1 MPYSSK
7 VNRITKELIRFR
19 NRKIIIDLETIAWI
33 GLAIAIVTILL
44 FLTLESIFW
53 FSTTVRYN
61 CWIVGLCTGIG
72 AILIIAITTILIHLN
87 RVERYLFSTVARDV
101 GAVIF
106 KKRDEVL
113 NAFQLEE
120 NLATEQ
126 RTSKSL
132 ADNFITIIHQQLS
145 RLNPKSVLN
154 REKVRRIRL
163 LSLFIFGVSLILIG
177 IFPSQLKEAGQHWIH
192 PHVNFPVPLP
202 FQLFSRTGDLS
213 IMGGDDAT
221 IEIYCSEN
229 APEIVTL
236 EIIGEDNKLL
246 LVSGKLVN
254 GILVSGRTALT
265 KDENGLYIHEIND
278 IFQNLYYRA
287 YVKSSYFWQ
296 PWDEVSSPTYT
307 ISVID
312 RPTIEDFTVTVTPP
326 PYTGLNPTIQK
337 GNIAEIRGL
346 KGSTIS
352 IEVRADKFIDYAYL
366 KFEFEN
372 DVKPSTPD
380 TLRYPIQSP
389 ISSPIPSGQAGQ
401 ARAPHPSTLRYRV
414 NRAGRAG
421 QLDMSV
427 HRKRASMEFPLME
440 DGIMETHIF
449 DQRNISNLD
458 PIQYHL
464 IVLTDLNPDLQVIQP
479 KSPMELGSDF
489 TIPVQL
495 HIEDDFGFSNLQ
507 IVYETHH
514 PEYLETREIV
524 SVQNIEPFSKIE
536 TSQDV
541 YYAWNV
547 NDLNLMPEDEL
558 KFHFELYDN
567 DIISGPKK
575 AISQTLIARFPSL
588 ADLFT
593 RTNEEENELEEIA
606 EDILEDLSE
615 IDETLES
622 LELDLLKKEDLNWE
636 QEQTLKQSIEE
647 VREKIKQIEEMQEQ
661 IQQIMDQSEK
671 HKLFS
676 QEMIEKFQSLRE
688 LLEDIITPE
697 LLESMQKLQDV
708 LQEVSPEQLM
718 NALQNLRSNTA
729 ELEAQLD
736 RFIEIFERIR
746 AEQKLEEAINRLE
759 QLVEKQAELVTQL
772 QKEPQGD
779 ELQRKA
785 EDQARI
791 SQEFENIRDVMK
803 DAAESMEP
811 FAKMPSE
818 DLNILAESELSELI
832 DEQLKNAFNQL
843 QNQNLSGGLEMSNM
857 GYQNLQQMLQQLLSI
872 QQQFQQQTVE
882 EMVEKFEAILKNILF
897 ISKEQEKLQ
906 QDTKNLPRNSPRLR
920 EMASRQQLLR
930 DQLAQLI
937 KAAMELSRQTFAVTP
952 EMGKAIGRAAAGM
965 NESLTKLEE
974 RNGIT
979 SARKQKETV
988 GALNEAALATLAAM
1002 ESMKSSGSASGFE
1015 QFLKRMEQMAGQ
1027 QQGINNQTLQ
1037 LSLGQMAASAQ
1048 QSLMKRLAKEQGQLK
1063 KSLEQLMQEMR
1074 GSRQAG
1080 ENLGGIAEDMEE
1092 VIKDFKRQRVNKKTI
1107 HRQQRILSRML
1118 DSQRSLKQR
1127 DLSRKRKSV
1136 GAEDVLREGPAG
1148 LPTDLGQRRNLA
1160 MEALNLALKS
1170 GYSKDYQD
1178 MIRRYFNA
1186 LMASEW

>member
-7 VNRITKELIRFR
+7 MNRIIKELIRFR

-33 GLAIAIVTILL
+33 GLATAIVTILL
-44 FLTLESIFW
+44 LLTLESIFW

-61 CWIVGLCTGIG
+61 FWIVGLSLGIG
-72 AILIIAITTILIHLN
+72 AILITVTATTLIHFN
-87 RVERYLFSTVARDV
+87 RVARYSFSSVARDV
-101 GAVIF
+101 GTAIS
-106 KKRDEVL
+106 KKRDKVL
-113 NAFQLEE
+113 NALQLEE
-120 NLATEQ
+120 NLDTEQ

-145 RLNPKSVLN
+145 KLHPKSVLH
-154 REKVRRIRL
+154 REKVRQIRL
-163 LSLFIFGVSLILIG
+163 LSLFIFGISLIFIG
-177 IFPSQLKEAGQHWIH
+177 IFQSQLKEAGQHWIH

-202 FQLFSRTGDLS
+202 FHLFSHTGDLS

-221 IEIYCSEN
+221 IEIYGSEN
-229 APEIVTL
+229 VPEIITL
-236 EIIGEDNKLL
+236 EITDEDK
-246 LVSGKLVN
+246 
-254 GILVSGRTALT
+254 ILYTALT
-265 KDENGLYIHEIND
+265 KNENGLYIHEIKD

-287 YVKSSYFWQ
+287 YVTSTYFWQ
-296 PWDEVSSPTYT
+296 PWDEVSSPTHT
-307 ISVID
+307 VSVID
-312 RPTIEDFTVTVTPP
+312 RPSIEDFTVTITPP

-352 IEVRADKFIDYAYL
+352 IEVKADKFIDHAYL
-366 KFEFEN
+366 KFGFEN
-372 DVKPSTPD
+372 SVQ
-380 TLRYPIQSP
+380 TL
-389 ISSPIPSGQAGQ
+389 
-401 ARAPHPSTLRYRV
+401 LRSDRT
-414 NRAGRAG
+414 N

-464 IVLTDLNPDLQVIQP
+464 IVLTDLHPDLQVIQP

-524 SVQNIEPFSKIE
+524 SVQNIEPFSKTE

-606 EDILEDLSE
+606 EDVLEDLSE

-671 HKLFS
+671 HELFS
-676 QEMIEKFQSLRE
+676 REMIEKFQSLRE

-729 ELEAQLD
+729 GLEAQLD

-759 QLVEKQAELVTQL
+759 QLVEKQAELVSQL
-772 QKEPQGD
+772 QKEPQSD

-791 SQEFENIRDVMK
+791 GQEFENIQDVMK

-811 FAKMPSE
+811 FARMPSE
-818 DLNILAESELSELI
+818 DLNALAESELSELTG
-832 DEQLKNAFNQL
+832 EQLKNAYNQL

-937 KAAMELSRQTFAVTP
+937 KTAMELSKQTFAVTP

-979 SARKQKETV
+979 STRKQKETV
-988 GALNEAALATLAAM
+988 GAFNEAALATLAAM

-1074 GSRQAG
+1074 GSHQAG

-1136 GAEDVLREGPAG
+1136 IAEDVLREGPAG
-1148 LPTDLGQRRNLA
+1148 LPTDFGQRRNLA

-1186 LMASEW
+1186 LMASER